1 MINGEKWQSRIFDK
15 NSGSFSK
22 FQKCAIFRG
31 FSTFEGKLVI
41 DLVLFLVEN
50 VSTHCRLA
58 AREDRTS
65 GKNPV
70 LEIIIQKVHIWVK
83 SGVQRSSYISRTV
96 NAIENLIWY
105 SESTKNYLSECCP
118 PIFSYLSSSGWKFDL
133 KTANFQF
140 LVHFLNVLQTFSRQ
154 LL

>member
-31 FSTFEGKLVI
+31 FSSFAGKLSHWC
-41 DLVLFLVEN
+41 VLFFLEN
-50 VSTHCRLA
+50 GKTNRCQTSC
-58 AREDRTS
+58 ENRTS
-65 GKNPV
+65 GKTPV
-70 LEIIIQKVHIWVK
+70 LEIIIQKVQIWVK

-96 NAIENLIWY
+96 KAIENLIWY
-105 SESTKNYLSECCP
+105 SESTENYLSEYCHQ
-118 PIFSYLSSSGWKFDL
+118 IFPYLSSSGWKFDL
-133 KTANFQF
+133 KTVNFQIF
-140 LVHFLNVLQTFSRQ
+140 VHFFNDLQPFSRQ

>member
-1 MINGEKWQSRIFDK
+1 MERSDRAGFLRKILDHSVSPKMCHFSRFFEL
-15 NSGSFSK
+15 FSK
-22 FQKCAIFRG
+22 IFHK
-31 FSTFEGKLVI
+31 FSDF
-41 DLVLFLVEN
+41 FAEN
-50 VSTHCRLA
+50 VRTHRWLA
-58 AREDRTS
+58 ACEDRTS

-70 LEIIIQKVHIWVK
+70 LEIIIQKVQIWVK

-96 NAIENLIWY
+96 NATENLIWY

-118 PIFSYLSSSGWKFDL
+118 PIFSYLSPSGWKFDL

-140 LVHFLNVLQTFSRQ
+140 FVHFLNVLQTFSRQ